1 MLIEALSG
9 EYAEIVLRESDIG
22 TLIP

>member
-9 EYAEIVLRESDIG
+9 EYAEIVLKESDIG